1 MNNFKALTSIPLS
14 QVETLK
20 VNKVVEPLELASPAI
35 FVMTDFSRR
44 SPRII
49 DGDTGID
56 ETINI
61 MNKIHVR
68 SKLVVDKNLSLIG
81 IVNLADLLSRKV
93 LMTANQKGVK
103 RADILVSDVMV
114 KVSELHAVKLQKIQA
129 SSIGD
134 VLATMRNLGEQHLL
148 VYDNDK
154 HIRGVISAVDIGRAL
169 RIPLDIS
176 TTAHSFKDI
185 FNIIH
190 EHTELA

>member
-1 MNNFKALTSIPLS
+1 MSKYKTLVSIPLS
-14 QVETLK
+14 QVKTLN
-20 VNKVVEPLELASPAI
+20 VNEVVEPLELDSPAT

-49 DGDTGID
+49 DGDTSID

-68 SKLVVDKNLSLIG
+68 SKLVVDKHLSLIG
-81 IVNLADLLSRKV
+81 IVNLADLMSRKV

-103 RADILVSDVMV
+103 RSEIALTDVMV
-114 KVSELHAVKLQKIQA
+114 KVSDLHAVKLQKVQG

-134 VLATMRNLGEQHLL
+134 ILATMRNLGEQHLL

-169 RIPLDIS
+169 RIPLDINA
-176 TTAHSFKDI
+176 TAHSFKDV
-185 FNIIH
+185 FNVIH
-190 EHTELA
+190 EHTELG